1 MIQIVLRDLAGMA
14 EFLAAERLQSD
25 VWGPGDKV
33 DPADLM
39 MVIAAEGGL
48 AAGAFRGAQL
58 LGYVF
63 AFPTSTP
70 HIQHSHR
77 LAMHPDARGLG
88 LGLALKWY
96 QRDWCLARGIRHV
109 RWTFDPLRHVNAS
122 LNIARLGGTVAT
134 YYPDYYG
141 AMAGINEG
149 VPSDR
154 LLADWHLD
162 AASVQ
167 QRAKGRPATPQPDA
181 GRVPIVGNFAQMLAD
196 DPAKAL
202 QLQLDL
208 RATLMGLFDE
218 GYRITGY
225 DTDASTYL
233 LSRHGQTP

>member
-1 MIQIVLRDLAGMA
+1 MTAIIIRDLEGMGD
-14 EFLAAERLQSD
+14 FLAAERLQSD

-48 AAGAFRGAQL
+48 AAGAFRDGVM

-63 AFPTSTP
+63 AFPTVTP

-77 LAMHPDARGLG
+77 LATIPIARGLG

-96 QRDWCLARGIRHV
+96 QRDWCLQRGIRHV

-122 LNIARLGGTVAT
+122 LNIARLGATAET
-134 YYPDYYG
+134 YYPNYYG
-141 AMAGINEG
+141 DMAGINEG

-154 LLADWHLD
+154 LLVDWHLE

-167 QRAKGRPATPQPDA
+167 RRAAMERPTEDLV
-181 GRVPIVGNFAQMLAD
+181 GIRLPIVADFGQLVID
-196 DPAKAL
+196 DPGKAL
-202 QLQLDL
+202 QLRISL
-208 RATLMGLFDE
+208 REALMARFAE

-225 DTDASTYL
+225 DADEMAYVLTT
-233 LSRHGQTP
+233 